1 MGFFSMHFYLTYTN
15 SKIVEKMS
23 NGKGSAKGY
32 QLSMRYQIEE
42 NLRSLKLL
50 RYFVAWSVVVNIVLM
65 GWVGWPLLA
74 FNENELDSQ
83 VMMTCLE
90 LLNACAIFA
99 FTPISLLTVAE
110 WRYQFLMLLGKRQTT
125 RPQDMTKMSTTTA
138 EDPLCAAVAK
148 LTFGTWYIWQTIFK
162 AALSSGTV
170 LFVAYM
176 FARKLIWIHNEVH
189 SLIGFKLLIVAIY
202 ALINAITHGCCMFS
216 MSSTILL
223 LLFERSLAIHP
234 SITEKFCHRLTR
246 LFVTFEICFY
256 VYIAVG
262 YNNAEYGHNLSILHC
277 LQETMYTEPFI
288 NDLNLVVI
296 CIDVPTMFYGLLFKF
311 FCEYRL
317 KKRNRR
323 SLQHT
328 YRIRYSLL
336 VVNSFLPVIF
346 FHCLV
351 IAFQNIIYFAW
362 PWYAGAVTDY
372 VEMKNIDGLTY
383 ITPYYIVV
391 MPIMYRVALQRLRER
406 REREFDEARSP
417 RLDGKVAPHGEIYR
431 NLLASAWAVP
441 TSISIR
447 K

>member
-1 MGFFSMHFYLTYTN
+1 
-15 SKIVEKMS
+15 
-23 NGKGSAKGY
+23 
-32 QLSMRYQIEE
+32 
-42 NLRSLKLL
+42 
-50 RYFVAWSVVVNIVLM
+50 
-65 GWVGWPLLA
+65 
-74 FNENELDSQ
+74 
-83 VMMTCLE
+83 
-90 LLNACAIFA
+90 
-99 FTPISLLTVAE
+99 
-110 WRYQFLMLLGKRQTT
+110 
-125 RPQDMTKMSTTTA
+125 MSTTTA

-170 LFVAYM
+170 LFVGYM
-176 FARKLIWIHNEVH
+176 FARKLIWIHKEVH

-202 ALINAITHGCCMFS
+202 ALINAITH
-216 MSSTILL
+216 
-223 LLFERSLAIHP
+223 
-234 SITEKFCHRLTR
+234 
-246 LFVTFEICFY
+246 
-256 VYIAVG
+256 
-262 YNNAEYGHNLSILHC
+262 
-277 LQETMYTEPFI
+277 YTEPFI

-328 YRIRYSLL
+328 YRMRYSLL

-362 PWYAGAVTDY
+362 PWYAGAVKDY

-417 RLDGKVAPHGEIYR
+417 RLDGKVAPHGEVYR

-441 TSISIR
+441 TSITIR